1 MIQFSTYLHIFPRK
15 LHSKVQHIRKDHFN
29 ILNKRIMPVIIAVQ
43 PHLVRI
49 NHTII
54 ILSRN
59 LLHRTLI
66 PFRLLLRH
74 ILGNHLILQP
84 VLQCCRPR
92 NTRTQLQHISVRPD
106 QLVSI
111 SRHIR
116 PRPHK
121 THIPD
126 QHIPQPRQLI
136 QFIVTHF
143 APNGVIRESPATDT
157 VEP

>member
-1 MIQFSTYLHIFPRK
+1 MQLSTYLHLFPRK
-15 LHSKVQHIRKDHFN
+15 LHPKVQHIRKNRLH
-29 ILNKRIMPVIIAVQ
+29 ILNKRIMPVIVAVQ

-84 VLQCCRPR
+84 VLQCCRTCNAR
-92 NTRTQLQHISVRPD
+92 AKFQHIPVSTYKP
-106 QLVSI
+106 VSI
-111 SRHIR
+111 TRDVWARSYEGHISN
-116 PRPHK
+116 
-121 THIPD
+121 
-126 QHIPQPRQLI
+126 QHIPQTRKFI
-136 QFIVTHF
+136 QFIVTKF
-143 APNGVIRESPATDT
+143 CSKRSNSRITRN
-157 VEP
+157 